1 MACVGICA
9 LCGADLADDGERTCD
24 CQRARSSRLVQV
36 VAQAVRLAGR
46 EGTDLRRSIRD
57 AAFAARGQAF
67 AARGQS

>member
-1 MACVGICA
+1 MMACGICA

-46 EGTDLRRSIRD
+46 EGVDLRRALRD
-57 AAFAARGQAF
+57 AAFI
-67 AARGQS
+67 ARGQS